1 MAACGKDGEESKRET
16 ETMRTIKTTPG
27 LGDSAWVLLKVI
39 NAREKFNWFIHD
51 APPQRGKQI
60 FDLLPMVGTC
70 QYAPGLGYNLIKSRS
85 VTRMARTWGRIRA
98 QSFFLE
104 ANSHLEAGRRIEE
117 FLPDLPTSYHLP
129 FQTTPW
135 QWQVKIDM
143 HKETHT
149 LMYNSPLIGI
159 YASSYGTSRNWSFWT
174 ENEWFDL
181 IEMMHRMI
189 PEAKFVIIGAE
200 WDTDLASN
208 LMAKLLAAVIPF
220 INTIGQPLGY
230 VIELMK
236 ILDYAFYFP
245 SGLGIISGLLSRPS
259 TMFYSPSAHPRLM
272 RTWADPELIKSGIFT
287 ERFFCSPGEAF
298 EHVRDNYKLATKI

>member
-1 MAACGKDGEESKRET
+1 L
-16 ETMRTIKTTPG
+16 RTIKTTPG

-70 QYAPGLGYNLIKSRS
+70 QYAPGLGYNLIKARN
-85 VTRMARTWGRIRA
+85 VTKMARTWGRIRA

-117 FLPDLPTSYHLP
+117 FLPDLPTYYHLP
-129 FQTTPW
+129 FQTQAWATEVDAAFPY
-135 QWQVKIDM
+135 
-143 HKETHT
+143 EG
-149 LMYNSPLIGI
+149 PLIGI
-159 YASSYGTSRNWSFWT
+159 YASSYATSRNWGFWQAK
-174 ENEWFDL
+174 EWFEL
-181 IEMMHRMI
+181 IDMMYRML
-189 PEAKFVIIGAE
+189 PDAKFVIIGAE
-200 WDTDLASN
+200 WDGP
-208 LMAKLLAAVIPF
+208 MAKELMDMLHADHIPYVD
-220 INTIGQPLGY
+220 TIGCVLGY

-245 SGLGIISGLLSRPS
+245 SGLGIISGLLGKAS

-298 EHVRDNYKLATKI
+298 EHVRDNYQLKSKI